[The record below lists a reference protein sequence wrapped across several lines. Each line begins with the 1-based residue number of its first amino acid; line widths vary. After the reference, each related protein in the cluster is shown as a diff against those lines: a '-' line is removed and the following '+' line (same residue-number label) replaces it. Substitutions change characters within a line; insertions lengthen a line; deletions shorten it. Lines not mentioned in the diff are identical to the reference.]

1 VISDS
6 DWYSLYFS
14 KGLYQEGEAAA
25 RYLHAQETL
34 EKDIRIVQVFRK
46 GLQGAALAQGFA
58 ETWQRF
64 ARPAPENMELAP
76 DLELTERFWQEVVGS
91 QGQTILLLW
100 LNPGDLA
107 NLGSLATGEN
117 RPLMIFVAGSML
129 DKNLAKISNTM
140 RDRTYITYPHIL
152 PADQGRRL
160 LVVERWLQ
168 ARNIPV
174 TNLEMQAKM
183 YFLGWM
189 LPGALKH
196 MRSEFF
202 REYFLEGFDMMI
214 DQDYAI
220 AVYPRLTF
228 GPGQRYAS
236 KGCYI
241 VQLTPGPNPELVQ
254 KSEWVIH

>member
-1 VISDS
+1 
-6 DWYSLYFS
+6 
-14 KGLYQEGEAAA
+14 
-25 RYLHAQETL
+25 
-34 EKDIRIVQVFRK
+34 
-46 GLQGAALAQGFA
+46 
-58 ETWQRF
+58 
-64 ARPAPENMELAP
+64 M
-76 DLELTERFWQEVVGS
+76 VV
-91 QGQTILLLW
+91 
-100 LNPGDLA
+100 
-107 NLGSLATGEN
+107 
-117 RPLMIFVAGSML
+117 
-129 DKNLAKISNTM
+129 K
-140 RDRTYITYPHIL
+140 
-152 PADQGRRL
+152 
-160 LVVERWLQ
+160 RWLQ

-202 REYFLEGFDMMI
+202 REYFMEGFDMMI

-241 VQLTPGPNPELVQ
+241 VQLTPGPKPELVR
-254 KSEWVIH
+254 KSAWVIH